1 MEPGGLYNV
10 KRKKKAKA
18 EITNSLSK
26 KIISRLVVIVA
37 VIFLIIVTISGLI
50 SLNSLTDL
58 TSNKLVSVAYE
69 NAFLIQNNIENAYG
83 QAIGFANSL
92 KNISAL
98 PPEEQRDAIDNALAG
113 VLSGDENF
121 TTVFAYF
128 ELNKIAD
135 ENGQPYSVHKKDI
148 AYEAVAYPD
157 EKGTGITFEKH
168 EDAFDNFEK
177 EYYMKIKSSGKPY
190 LMEPYIY
197 QLRGNDIMMI
207 SIIAPVYDA
216 EGNFFGVA
224 GCDVALA
231 DMQTQKYASTGYEST
246 HMVALAEDGTVL
258 LDTYDRSKVGKAT
271 SEAGYEDIV
280 TESEALKS
288 MEDGPYVNS
297 LSIID
302 NHTTNF
308 ATNKRG
314 ISVIVP
320 LKMSGGNYWVLY
332 MSIDK
337 SEFNVA
343 IFMDILKLM
352 LAVILFGGLLLYII
366 YYIIKKSLAPVETI
380 VNGASLLEEGKLKI
394 NVDVDTDDE
403 LGRLARVINHISVTI
418 DNYVNDISHQ
428 LSEMAENNMDIA
440 INQQYIGDFI
450 PIQTSIEK
458 IADSLNNTLHEI
470 ILSADEVATNS
481 IRVSSG
487 AQGLSKGAAEQA
499 AAVDELAASIENL
512 SEDVSANAD
521 DAQKANE
528 TVMEVSRRIEQSNDE
543 MRKLVQAMSD
553 IRDASAE
560 IENIIK
566 TIEDISSQTNL
577 LSLNASIEA
586 ARAGDAGRGFAVV
599 AGEIRD
605 LATKTAEA
613 VNQTALLIG
622 NSLQAVRNGTAIVN
636 DTADFLMTVVEGA
649 KEISVSVDKISDASQ
664 NQKRIL
670 EELTKGVNLIE
681 KVVQTNNISAQE
693 SVVTS
698 EELSQQS
705 KRLHNLVNKFH
716 LKDSEQESLNKK

>member
-1 MEPGGLYNV
+1 
-10 KRKKKAKA
+10 
-18 EITNSLSK
+18 
-26 KIISRLVVIVA
+26 
-37 VIFLIIVTISGLI
+37 
-50 SLNSLTDL
+50 
-58 TSNKLVSVAYE
+58 
-69 NAFLIQNNIENAYG
+69 
-83 QAIGFANSL
+83 
-92 KNISAL
+92 
-98 PPEEQRDAIDNALAG
+98 
-113 VLSGDENF
+113 
-121 TTVFAYF
+121 
-128 ELNKIAD
+128 
-135 ENGQPYSVHKKDI
+135 
-148 AYEAVAYPD
+148 
-157 EKGTGITFEKH
+157 
-168 EDAFDNFEK
+168 
-177 EYYMKIKSSGKPY
+177 
-190 LMEPYIY
+190 
-197 QLRGNDIMMI
+197 
-207 SIIAPVYDA
+207 
-216 EGNFFGVA
+216 
-224 GCDVALA
+224 
-231 DMQTQKYASTGYEST
+231 
-246 HMVALAEDGTVL
+246 
-258 LDTYDRSKVGKAT
+258 
-271 SEAGYEDIV
+271 
-280 TESEALKS
+280 
-288 MEDGPYVNS
+288 
-297 LSIID
+297 
-302 NHTTNF
+302 
-308 ATNKRG
+308 
-314 ISVIVP
+314 
-320 LKMSGGNYWVLY
+320 
-332 MSIDK
+332 
-337 SEFNVA
+337 
-343 IFMDILKLM
+343 
-352 LAVILFGGLLLYII
+352 
-366 YYIIKKSLAPVETI
+366 
-380 VNGASLLEEGKLKI
+380 
-394 NVDVDTDDE
+394 
-403 LGRLARVINHISVTI
+403 
-418 DNYVNDISHQ
+418 
-428 LSEMAENNMDIA
+428 MDIA

>member
-1 MEPGGLYNV
+1 MSKE
-10 KRKKKAKA
+10 KKKANT

-37 VIFLIIVTISGLI
+37 VIFFIIVTISGLI

-58 TSNKLVSVAYE
+58 TSNRLVSVAYE

-83 QAIGFANSL
+83 QAMGFANSL
-92 KNISAL
+92 KNISEL

-135 ENGQPYSVHKKDI
+135 ENGQPYSVHKRDI
-148 AYEAVAYPD
+148 AYEAIAYPD

-177 EYYMKIKSSGKPY
+177 EYYMQIKSSGKPY
-190 LMEPYIY
+190 LMEPYVY
-197 QLRGNDIMMI
+197 QLRGDDIMMI

-231 DMQTQKYASTGYEST
+231 DMQTQQYASTGYEST
-246 HMVALAEDGTVL
+246 HMVALAEDGTIL
-258 LDTYDRSKVGKAT
+258 LDTYDRSKVGKSA
-271 SEAGYEDIV
+271 SEAGYKDIV
-280 TESEALKS
+280 TDSEALKS

-308 ATNKRG
+308 ATDKRG

-343 IFMDILKLM
+343 IFIDILKLM

-380 VNGASLLEEGKLKI
+380 VNGASLLEEGKFKI

-418 DNYVNDISHQ
+418 DNYVNDISYQ

-458 IADSLNNTLHEI
+458 ITDSLNSTLHEI
-470 ILSADEVATNS
+470 ILSADEVASNS
-481 IRVSSG
+481 VRVSSG

-528 TVMEVSRRIEQSNDE
+528 TVMEVSRRIEKSNDE
-543 MRKLVQAMSD
+543 MKKLVQAMSD
-553 IRDASAE
+553 IRNASAE

-586 ARAGDAGRGFAVV
+586 ARAGDAGKGFAVV
-599 AGEIRD
+599 ADEIRD
-605 LATKTAEA
+605 LATKSAEA
-613 VNQTALLIG
+613 VNQTASLIG
-622 NSLQAVRNGTAIVN
+622 NSLEAVRNGTAIVN

-670 EELTKGVNLIE
+670 QELTKGVNLIE

-705 KRLHNLVNKFH
+705 KRLHSLVNKFH
-716 LKDSEQESLNKK
+716 LKDLE